1 MILLFRAEHN
11 SYHHKGGETMNNNSS
26 LAKEL
31 SEYPLT
37 AIVTGLLN
45 FEHLNNHFNKP
56 TEENATSESTISK
69 NQCSQTFK

>member
-1 MILLFRAEHN
+1 
-11 SYHHKGGETMNNNSS
+11 MNNNSS